1 MAGITYELGI
11 DNWDGNDIDA
21 RINEIAGDKD
31 ALVGRGAPTA
41 KDVIFSRSVYR
52 ETPKLISH
60 DHFDTNLGKER
71 DVLDRKFMP
80 GYSGY
85 IPRELVIKTTG
96 GQYVKPELLETSPEK
111 VRPFDHVQCSKVRPD
126 VPANHPPSVS
136 HSRDGI
142 ERKYVRKPIEC
153 AH

>member
-1 MAGITYELGI
+1 MAGLTYDLGLNTA
-11 DNWDGNDIDA
+11 DQDDTPDTTP
-21 RINEIAGDKD
+21 
-31 ALVGRGAPTA
+31 GRTTPYVPAAPGVDP
-41 KDVIFSRSVYR
+41 KKY
-52 ETPKLISH
+52 ET
-60 DHFDTNLGKER
+60 
-71 DVLDRKFMP
+71 V
-80 GYSGY
+80 YSGY
-85 IPRELVIKTTG
+85 IPRELVIKTSG

-111 VRPFDHVQCSKVRPD
+111 VRPFDHVQNSKVRPD

>member
-41 KDVIFSRSVYR
+41 KDAIFSRSVYR

-71 DVLDRKFMP
+71 DVLDRVFMP
-80 GYSGY
+80 GYTGY
-85 IPRELVIKTTG
+85 RPRGLQAKTDG
-96 GQYVKPELLETSPEK
+96 GQWIKPEFLEVDKGRSAIQNDDDRKAMSEKYAAQPPGCTKSVDGFFRPYQPGGGSP
-111 VRPFDHVQCSKVRPD
+111 
-126 VPANHPPSVS
+126 A
-136 HSRDGI
+136 
-142 ERKYVRKPIEC
+142 
-153 AH
+153 

>member
-1 MAGITYELGI
+1 MAYQTSPTHRTPLPRLQ
-11 DNWDGNDIDA
+11 A
-21 RINEIAGDKD
+21 RNT
-31 ALVGRGAPTA
+31 LPTQSTA
-41 KDVIFSRSVYR
+41 Q
-52 ETPKLISH
+52 
-60 DHFDTNLGKER
+60 DHFDRNLGKER

-85 IPRELVIKTTG
+85 IPRELVIKTSG

>member
-1 MAGITYELGI
+1 M
-11 DNWDGNDIDA
+11 
-21 RINEIAGDKD
+21 
-31 ALVGRGAPTA
+31 
-41 KDVIFSRSVYR
+41 
-52 ETPKLISH
+52 
-60 DHFDTNLGKER
+60 
-71 DVLDRKFMP
+71 LDRKFMP

-85 IPRELVIKTTG
+85 VPRELVIKTSG

>member
-1 MAGITYELGI
+1 MAGLTYDLGLNTA
-11 DNWDGNDIDA
+11 DMDDTPDTTPGRTTPYVPAAPGVDPKKA
-21 RINEIAGDKD
+21 RNT
-31 ALVGRGAPTA
+31 LPTQSTA
-41 KDVIFSRSVYR
+41 Q
-52 ETPKLISH
+52 
-60 DHFDTNLGKER
+60 DHFDRNLGKER

-85 IPRELVIKTTG
+85 IPRELVIKTSG